1 MGAGFGSVLPSFQT
15 LAVQSVTRSQ
25 AVQATST
32 FYILYDLGIG
42 VGSFTLG
49 FLVTGTSYS
58 FMYFVSAFVVLLA
71 VVAYRLLHHRKLKK
85 NCK

>member
-49 FLVTGTSYS
+49 S
-58 FMYFVSAFVVLLA
+58 
-71 VVAYRLLHHRKLKK
+71 
-85 NCK
+85 